1 MNDIMG
7 DILNTIINI
16 CLFIFIGL
24 IFWYLYL
31 LISTIH
37 TNLKKIFI
45 KKLFKEREE

>member
-1 MNDIMG
+1 MNETEH
-7 DILNTIINI
+7 ILDEIINVG
-16 CLFIFIGL
+16 LFIFTSL